1 MRPGAAKVQPSY
13 GLGSLS
19 DVVPGVLAALGVS
32 GSSDPLGL
40 ASGALAG
47 ARSVAVLLLDG
58 LGYHGLR
65 LAARY
70 APTLASIMSGALW
83 GTTVRTITAGFPTTT
98 PTSLTSLGTGAAP
111 GAHGVL
117 GFNVNVPGTDQVLT
131 HIAWS
136 DEPDPLRWQPL
147 ATQFTVAASAGVAA
161 HVVSRPEYAGTG
173 LTTAAFRGGR
183 YVDARNLDEIA
194 DGILAGL
201 AGRRSIVY
209 AYHPDIDGAGHLFG
223 LGSPQWLA
231 AVAAVDRMLTR
242 LIDRL
247 PLDAALVVTAD
258 HGQINVPEDRRFD
271 LDTDPRLREGVR
283 VAAGEPR
290 VRYLHALPGA
300 TDDVVAAWRGVL
312 GDAAWVVRRE
322 EAVAQGWFGPVREE
336 HLQRIGDVV
345 AACHEDYV
353 VLATETDPEKVAK
366 MIAFHGSATEPE
378 MRIPLLIIRHP

>member
-1 MRPGAAKVQPSY
+1 VKPGAAKILPSY

-19 DVVPGVLAALGVS
+19 DVVPGVLRALGVP
-32 GSSDPLGL
+32 GASDPMGL
-40 ASGALAG
+40 AASLTGAA
-47 ARSVAVLLLDG
+47 SVAVLLLDG

-65 LAARY
+65 LAAPY

-83 GTTVRTITAGFPTTT
+83 GTTVRTITSGFPSTT

-111 GAHGVL
+111 GPHGVL

-147 ATQFTVAASAGVAA
+147 ATQFTLAAAAGIAT

-183 YVDARNLDEIA
+183 YFDAPDLHALA

-201 AGRRSIVY
+201 AQRRSIVY
-209 AYHPDIDGAGHLFG
+209 GYHPDIDGAGHLFG
-223 LGSPQWLA
+223 LGSRQWLA
-231 AVAAVDRMLTR
+231 TVAAVDRMLTR

-247 PLDAALVVTAD
+247 PLDAALVITAD

-271 LDTDPRLREGVR
+271 LDADRRLRDGVR
-283 VAAGEPR
+283 LVAGEAR

-322 EAVAQGWFGPVREE
+322 EAVAQGWFGPVPEE

-353 VLATETDPEKVAK
+353 VLATRTDPEKVAN
-366 MIAFHGSATEPE
+366 MIGFHGSATEPE
-378 MRIPLLIIRHP
+378 MRIPLLVIRHP